1 MTIDLEQYK
10 KMDKEYVEKIVNPVT
25 VANIDRD
32 QAGNMIFAR
41 AWIGNHKIKSVKEI
55 PIGEVPYET
64 TSDKE
69 HVEVIKGFILQVK
82 SGSILL
88 NMTSDK
94 KEELGNTGFP
104 FSSGDIMAV
113 ELDIHKIKIIAQQ
126 PNTVVV
132 LQIIY

>member
-1 MTIDLEQYK
+1 MPIDLDEYK
-10 KMDKEYVEKIVNPVT
+10 RMDRKYVEKIVYPVT
-25 VANIDRD
+25 IANIDRD
-32 QAGNMIFAR
+32 NAGNMIFAR
-41 AWIGNHKIKSVKEI
+41 AWVGNHKIKSVREI
-55 PIGEVPYET
+55 QIEAPYET

-69 HVEVIKGFILQVK
+69 RVEVIKGFVLQVK
-82 SGSILL
+82 SGSILI

-94 KEELGNTGFP
+94 KEELGDTGFP
-104 FSSGDIMAV
+104 FSSGDMMAV

>member
-1 MTIDLEQYK
+1 MSINLDEYK
-10 KMDKEYVEKIVNPVT
+10 RMDRKYVEKIVYPVT
-25 VANIDRD
+25 IANIDRD
-32 QAGNMIFAR
+32 NAGNMIFAR
-41 AWIGNHKIKSVKEI
+41 AWVGNHKIKSVREI
-55 PIGEVPYET
+55 QIEAPYET

-69 HVEVIKGFILQVK
+69 RVEVIKGFVLQVK

-94 KEELGNTGFP
+94 KEELGDTGFP
-104 FSSGDIMAV
+104 FSSGDMMAV

>member
-1 MTIDLEQYK
+1 MAIDLEQYK

-25 VANIDRD
+25 IANIDRD

-41 AWIGNHKIKSVKEI
+41 AWIGNHKIKSAREI
-55 PIGEVPYET
+55 PIEAPYET

-69 HVEVIKGFILQVK
+69 RVEVIKGFILQVK

-126 PNTVVV
+126 PETVVV

>member
-1 MTIDLEQYK
+1 MPIDLNEYK
-10 KMDKEYVEKIVNPVT
+10 RMDRKYVEKIVYPVT
-25 VANIDRD
+25 IANIDRD
-32 QAGNMIFAR
+32 NAGNMIFAR
-41 AWIGNHKIKSVKEI
+41 AWVGNHKIKSVREI
-55 PIGEVPYET
+55 QIEAPYET

-69 HVEVIKGFILQVK
+69 RVEVIKGFILQVK

-94 KEELGNTGFP
+94 KEELGDAGFP
-104 FSSGDIMAV
+104 FSSGDMMAV